1 MSQTQAWARRHRLQN
16 GSCANNRGII
26 YFAEDKQTLAG
37 RGGQTNSDRAGV
49 GVLTPGGGRG
59 DKGRHSRT
67 PSGCQRTSHR
77 GVLAY
82 LTLAYVLFNTYR
94 SNDTRN
100 SRRNAYGEVLLRR
113 NEQEFTAKC
122 LWRGVVEAKRDDGV
136 ARLVVFAGGLGSSLL
151 SAGEK
156 EASFSRLVINGVF
169 GERGEREEES
179 WRERRV
185 VMQMQYICLGSR
197 YTVRGLAQ
205 ASSPRAAF
213 PPFVREVVL
222 GVNTWKPQVT
232 PLAEVKTTPE
242 GIPVATAT
250 SLAANKQPV
259 RHIGSNHNTVARPFP
274 GFTGSQPAYAKG
286 VVTLNQL
293 KQSATDSPSL
303 NGGGGN
309 TTTSSSRSSS
319 RHASGSTSPTGLAV
333 QGTGISLNKEN
344 AKNFL
349 RMTLDKENVNSM
361 NVNAASSQKAQK
373 SPSNDNLFSSQFLN
387 NNGAVG
393 GSVGQPRKYSLASN
407 ASSCS
412 SSDTDHDA
420 LTRRNNEVNGQQ
432 IVNAQYNS
440 PLNLYSEDNIAETLS
455 AQAEVLGKGCLGVN
469 FMKNEKQYDGKTSD
483 VLRMVQEM
491 DKNPAPETEDSGPG
505 PAGTRSVRAPETKP
519 KPEGGASPAPLTK
532 CSECERP
539 ITGVFVRIKNKNLHA
554 DCFRCSTC
562 GSSLKNVGY
571 YNINDKLYCDVHA
584 KQAARHNPP
593 APNMEP
599 VVVKPGAA
607 PPAGAGVASP
617 SFNSSSGVLF
627 WQPFKPP
634 VGGVRILP
642 LNAMGSPSMPSPTP
656 IPNFAPPP
664 HSSPWPQSQNSNPL
678 HHSRSLHYLP
688 QSQPK
693 NRNHSQRYTRRPPRF
708 AALAHVLSSLLV
720 LCS

>member
-1 MSQTQAWARRHRLQN
+1 MSVMTIKLSRPNGCPWGFRLQGGKDFATPLCIQKVN
-16 GSCANNRGII
+16 AGSVAAN
-26 YFAEDKQTLAG
+26 AG
-37 RGGQTNSDRAGV
+37 LQAGDAIVSIGGKDALSLRHKEAQEAIVKAGNNF
-49 GVLTPGGGRG
+49 
-59 DKGRHSRT
+59 D
-67 PSGCQRTSHR
+67 
-77 GVLAY
+77 
-82 LTLAYVLFNTYR
+82 
-94 SNDTRN
+94 
-100 SRRNAYGEVLLRR
+100 
-113 NEQEFTAKC
+113 
-122 LWRGVVEAKRDDGV
+122 
-136 ARLVVFAGGLGSSLL
+136 LVVQ
-151 SAGEK
+151 
-156 EASFSRLVINGVF
+156 R
-169 GERGEREEES
+169 
-179 WRERRV
+179 
-185 VMQMQYICLGSR
+185 
-197 YTVRGLAQ
+197 
-205 ASSPRAAF
+205 
-213 PPFVREVVL
+213 

-293 KQSATDSPSL
+293 KQSATDFPSL
-303 NGGGGN
+303 NGGGGGGN
-309 TTTSSSRSSS
+309 TTTSSSSRSSS

-373 SPSNDNLFSSQFLN
+373 SPSNDNLFTSQFLN

-491 DKNPAPETEDSGPG
+491 DKNPAPETEGEV
-505 PAGTRSVRAPETKP
+505 ANL
-519 KPEGGASPAPLTK
+519 ASPDKNVVQGYSFKLLQQSLQGDPELEEAPSQLHPAPRPSSSSSSSGLSSSQATPK
-532 CSECERP
+532 TELRPGENICSECGRL
-539 ITGVFVRIKNKNLHA
+539 IV
-554 DCFRCSTC
+554 
-562 GSSLKNVGY
+562 
-571 YNINDKLYCDVHA
+571 
-584 KQAARHNPP
+584 
-593 APNMEP
+593 
-599 VVVKPGAA
+599 
-607 PPAGAGVASP
+607 
-617 SFNSSSGVLF
+617 
-627 WQPFKPP
+627 
-634 VGGVRILP
+634 
-642 LNAMGSPSMPSPTP
+642 
-656 IPNFAPPP
+656 
-664 HSSPWPQSQNSNPL
+664 
-678 HHSRSLHYLP
+678 
-688 QSQPK
+688 
-693 NRNHSQRYTRRPPRF
+693 
-708 AALAHVLSSLLV
+708 
-720 LCS
+720 